1 MFKQII
7 IILLL
12 SIISYFVIKYILI
25 IFHKLYLSEFIIK
38 YKLTDSDKKYLKMHS
53 NTTTIGNLLE
63 GENLIFFTEKNWSVK
78 NNNYIYD
85 IKNDKYYIIDSGY
98 YYYLQNLKDYKLTI
112 NNENLKIILFE
123 NKIKSNNNNV

>member
-53 NTTTIGNLLE
+53 NTTTIGTLE

>member
-1 MFKQII
+1 
-7 IILLL
+7 
-12 SIISYFVIKYILI
+12 
-25 IFHKLYLSEFIIK
+25 LSEFIIK

-53 NTTTIGNLLE
+53 NTTTIGTLE